1 MECWWE
7 GSTSTAILPTSVS
20 DTVGQHNKTEGMTS
34 RTALVYIHICL
45 IRKRNVLMFHTYKT
59 NPFLEVVFSA
69 VLSVK
74 YNFIVSYST
83 VLKDSFLEICEKYG
97 YNP

>member
-1 MECWWE
+1 
-7 GSTSTAILPTSVS
+7 
-20 DTVGQHNKTEGMTS
+20 
-34 RTALVYIHICL
+34 
-45 IRKRNVLMFHTYKT
+45 MFHTYKT
-59 NPFLEVVFSA
+59 NAFLEVVFSA

-97 YNP
+97 YNPWDPCINLMARVDP